1 MRLAPPRPYLA
12 LLCLVITGAASA
24 EPTEVWPEAS
34 LYRQLD
40 ETTRLYLDLS
50 NAKGKEASVKTSDA
64 TAAVDVSIMPVYRA
78 HLQSQDWQ
86 RNRYLWAR
94 LGYTRV
100 GKVSVG
106 TRELSENRG
115 VASLQAR
122 VPLPA
127 DVWLEGRARA
137 DLRWISGDYSTR
149 YRLRIDASR
158 EFKAFERAVV
168 TYANAE
174 WFYDTRYDAHTRSL
188 YQAGVELTLTRHFRL
203 ETYLAWQYNLQPE
216 EDSLRA
222 LGLVAKWYY

>member
-1 MRLAPPRPYLA
+1 MRLAPSHPVFA
-12 LLCLVITGAASA
+12 LLWLLVSVAAHA
-24 EPTEVWPEAS
+24 EDTEIWPQAS
-34 LYRQLD
+34 LYTQLD
-40 ETTRLYLDLS
+40 ETTRLYFDLS
-50 NAKGKEASVKTSDA
+50 NAKGKESIASTSDA
-64 TAAVDVSIMPVYRA
+64 SAYVDVSIMPVYRE

-100 GKVSVG
+100 NNVSLD

-115 VASLQAR
+115 VISLQAR
-122 VPLPA
+122 APLPA
-127 DVWLEGRARA
+127 EIWLEGRARA
-137 DLRWISGDYSTR
+137 DLRWISGSYSTR
-149 YRLRIDASR
+149 YRLRVDVSR
-158 EFKAFERAVV
+158 ELKAFERAVV

-188 YQAGVELTLTRHFRL
+188 YQAGIELTLTRHFRV
-203 ETYLAWQYNLQPE
+203 ETYLAWQYDLQPA